1 VNGIYKYFALLL
13 ASMAFIFSLLY
24 KYIVYFDI
32 NFKMV
37 VRDLILFFVIYIVS
51 KIILRYVEDIFNT
64 YRKLL

>member
-1 VNGIYKYFALLL
+1 MNGIYKYFALLL